1 MWDLKG
7 ILVGVDFS
15 EPSKGAL
22 RYACEL
28 AKQTRSRLDVLYVL
42 KNPSGVFM
50 PSSPTMFKLGEAD
63 LEKAKEK
70 LNELVHSMPAEL
82 PESSV
87 HVALGRPDETIVSQ
101 AKELGAGLIVLGAR
115 GRGFL
120 LPLGSVA
127 ERVIR
132 SAPCPVIAHKELP
145 SE

>member
-1 MWDLKG
+1 MRDLKG

-22 RYACEL
+22 MYAYEL

-50 PSSPTMFKLGEAD
+50 PSSQTMLKLGEAD
-63 LEKAKEK
+63 LEKAKER
-70 LNELVHSMPAEL
+70 LDELVYSMPAEL

-87 HVALGRPDETIVSQ
+87 HVALGRPDEAIVSQ
-101 AKELGAGLIVLGAR
+101 ARELGADLIVLGAR

-120 LPLGSVA
+120 LPLGAVA

-132 SAPCPVIAHKELP
+132 SAQCPVIVHK
-145 SE
+145 